1 MSLARLQF
9 IWSVSAHYPR
19 FTRPADHLNSL
30 FRVDPTLRYFNF
42 YPLTWRFHYDIV
54 AVIICKT
61 IGGILMSQSNL
72 EKQEAK
78 LKQLNKKIKEEKY
91 KIEQRLGKQIISQA
105 NLEYTNLSNDQIK
118 LLAQHFSEF
127 LKEKTVDH

>member
-1 MSLARLQF
+1 M
-9 IWSVSAHYPR
+9 
-19 FTRPADHLNSL
+19 
-30 FRVDPTLRYFNF
+30 
-42 YPLTWRFHYDIV
+42 
-54 AVIICKT
+54 
-61 IGGILMSQSNL
+61 IGGIIVTQSNL

-78 LKQLNKKIKEEKY
+78 LKALNQKIKDEKN

-118 LLAQHFSEF
+118 LLAKQFSEF

>member
-1 MSLARLQF
+1 M
-9 IWSVSAHYPR
+9 
-19 FTRPADHLNSL
+19 
-30 FRVDPTLRYFNF
+30 
-42 YPLTWRFHYDIV
+42 TWRFHYAIV

-61 IGGILMSQSNL
+61 IGEILMSQSNL

-78 LKQLNKKIKEEKY
+78 LKQLNQKIKEEKY

-118 LLAQHFSEF
+118 LLAKQFSEF
-127 LKEKTVDH
+127 LIIRDE